1 MSKASKQTTYRVD
14 GLSCTNCAGK
24 FEKNVKNISGVTD
37 AKVNFGAGKITVY
50 GESIELIPSFF
61 KITYAQNTGAAWS
74 VLEGHMTFFYVVTI
88 IALILLGWYFKN
100 LKDYQIVQK
109 IGVILMI
116 AGTLGNFIDRLLFQ
130 FVRDSLDFRILDY
143 NFPIFNIAD
152 ILLVSGVFLLII
164 DETIKTFNIR
174 SKLKK

>member
-1 MSKASKQTTYRVD
+1 
-14 GLSCTNCAGK
+14 
-24 FEKNVKNISGVTD
+24 
-37 AKVNFGAGKITVY
+37 
-50 GESIELIPSFF
+50 
-61 KITYAQNTGAAWS
+61 
-74 VLEGHMTFFYVVTI
+74 MTFFYVVTI
-88 IALILLGWYFKN
+88 IALILLGSYFKN

>member
-1 MSKASKQTTYRVD
+1 
-14 GLSCTNCAGK
+14 
-24 FEKNVKNISGVTD
+24 
-37 AKVNFGAGKITVY
+37 
-50 GESIELIPSFF
+50 
-61 KITYAQNTGAAWS
+61 
-74 VLEGHMTFFYVVTI
+74 MTFFYVVTI
-88 IALILLGWYFKN
+88 IALILLGCYFKN

>member
-1 MSKASKQTTYRVD
+1 
-14 GLSCTNCAGK
+14 
-24 FEKNVKNISGVTD
+24 
-37 AKVNFGAGKITVY
+37 
-50 GESIELIPSFF
+50 
-61 KITYAQNTGAAWS
+61 
-74 VLEGHMTFFYVVTI
+74 
-88 IALILLGWYFKN
+88 
-100 LKDYQIVQK
+100 
-109 IGVILMI
+109 MI

-174 SKLKK
+174 SKLTK

>member
-1 MSKASKQTTYRVD
+1 
-14 GLSCTNCAGK
+14 
-24 FEKNVKNISGVTD
+24 
-37 AKVNFGAGKITVY
+37 
-50 GESIELIPSFF
+50 
-61 KITYAQNTGAAWS
+61 
-74 VLEGHMTFFYVVTI
+74 MTFFYVVTI

-116 AGTLGNFIDRLLFQ
+116 AGTLGNFINRLLFQ

>member
-1 MSKASKQTTYRVD
+1 
-14 GLSCTNCAGK
+14 
-24 FEKNVKNISGVTD
+24 
-37 AKVNFGAGKITVY
+37 
-50 GESIELIPSFF
+50 
-61 KITYAQNTGAAWS
+61 
-74 VLEGHMTFFYVVTI
+74 MTFFYVVTI

>member
-1 MSKASKQTTYRVD
+1 
-14 GLSCTNCAGK
+14 
-24 FEKNVKNISGVTD
+24 
-37 AKVNFGAGKITVY
+37 
-50 GESIELIPSFF
+50 
-61 KITYAQNTGAAWS
+61 
-74 VLEGHMTFFYVVTI
+74 VTI

>member
-1 MSKASKQTTYRVD
+1 
-14 GLSCTNCAGK
+14 
-24 FEKNVKNISGVTD
+24 
-37 AKVNFGAGKITVY
+37 
-50 GESIELIPSFF
+50 
-61 KITYAQNTGAAWS
+61 
-74 VLEGHMTFFYVVTI
+74 MTFFYVVTI

-152 ILLVSGVFLLII
+152 ILLVSGVFLLIV

>member
-1 MSKASKQTTYRVD
+1 M
-14 GLSCTNCAGK
+14 G
-24 FEKNVKNISGVTD
+24 
-37 AKVNFGAGKITVY
+37 
-50 GESIELIPSFF
+50 
-61 KITYAQNTGAAWS
+61 
-74 VLEGHMTFFYVVTI
+74 
-88 IALILLGWYFKN
+88 LILLGWYFKN

-130 FVRDSLDFRILDY
+130 FVRDSLDFCILDY

>member
-1 MSKASKQTTYRVD
+1 MKILNGKIISKQNLLLLGIMISAVLID
-14 GLSCTNCAGK
+14 QLS
-24 FEKNVKNISGVTD
+24 
-37 AKVNFGAGKITVY
+37 KIWLTSTLQI

-61 KITYAQNTGAAWS
+61 MITYAQYTGVAWS
-74 VLEGHMTFFYVVTI
+74 VLEWHMTFFYVVTI

>member
-1 MSKASKQTTYRVD
+1 MKILNGKIISKQNLLLLGIMISAVLID
-14 GLSCTNCAGK
+14 QLS
-24 FEKNVKNISGVTD
+24 
-37 AKVNFGAGKITVY
+37 KIWLTSTLQI
-50 GESIELIPSFF
+50 GESIELIPFFF